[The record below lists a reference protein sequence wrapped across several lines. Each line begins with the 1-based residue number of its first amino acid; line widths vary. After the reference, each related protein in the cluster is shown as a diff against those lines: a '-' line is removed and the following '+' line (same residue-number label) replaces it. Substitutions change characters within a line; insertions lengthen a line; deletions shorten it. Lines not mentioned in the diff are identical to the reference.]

1 MCNRRMRLGLV
12 GLTVLAVGLQAG
24 LGQVRFDT
32 QIKTVVVLDAS
43 GAPVPDARVYQGE
56 CLVWD
61 SRMQTVCLTD
71 ESPWQRTDA
80 EGAFSFEFVRQGAG
94 RSYFVTDA
102 SFEQMACFHV
112 SRRDPNESYTVRLS
126 EPARITG
133 TIKSK
138 DVPLSHVHVRLY
150 HLVRGRS
157 LYPLLSADD
166 DFETPV
172 HEMGLDLLCPAGCD
186 LSLQIEAGGLGV
198 RPHHKDQ
205 TIAPLKPGQ
214 VLEIGAIEFRPV
226 SGYKAFGGPA
236 PELQVAE
243 WVKGK
248 PVTLAELRGKVVLL
262 DFWGL
267 WCGPCREAI
276 PKLVGLHKKHARHG
290 LVIIAVH
297 DASQSKASLLE
308 AGQDSVDFSTIPF
321 RVAVDAAPREGD
333 QSLLAGRGRTIDAYG
348 VTKFPTLILVDKDGL
363 AYPSP
368 RIEALDSL
376 FGGRSTSRPIT
387 SFGRPTPD
395 NRSLFVEIGVA
406 AGLIVVLGL
415 ILGVLWFRRSRFE
428 ERES

>member
-1 MCNRRMRLGLV
+1 MCARRMRRHFAGLI
-12 GLTVLAVGLQAG
+12 VLAMGLQVG
-24 LGQVRFDT
+24 LGQARFDT
-32 QIKTVVVLDAS
+32 QIKTVVVVDAN
-43 GAPVPDARVYQGE
+43 GVPVPDARVYQGE

-61 SRMQTVCLTD
+61 SRTRTVCLTE
-71 ESPWQRTDA
+71 ESPWQRTDV

-102 SFEQMACFHV
+102 SFEQMACFHI

-133 TIKSK
+133 VISGKT
-138 DVPLSHVHVRLY
+138 VALSGVHVRLF
-150 HLVRGRS
+150 HLVRGRA
-157 LYPLLSADD
+157 LYLLLSADD
-166 DFETPV
+166 DLEAPV

-198 RPHHKDQ
+198 KPHHKDQ

-267 WCGPCREAI
+267 WCGPCRKAM
-276 PKLVGLHKKHARHG
+276 PKLVELHKKHARHG

-297 DASQSKASLLE
+297 DASQSKASLLD
-308 AGQDSVDFSTIPF
+308 ADQDSVDLSTIPF
-321 RVAVDAAPREGD
+321 RVAVDTMPQEGE
-333 QSLLAGRGRTIDAYG
+333 QSLLPGRGRTIDAYG
-348 VTKFPTLILVDKDGL
+348 VTNFPTLILIDKDGL
-363 AYPSP
+363 AHPSP

-387 SFGRPTPD
+387 LFGRPTPGS
-395 NRSLFVEIGVA
+395 RSLSVEIGVA

-415 ILGVLWFRRSRFE
+415 ILGVLWFRRSRFK

>member
-1 MCNRRMRLGLV
+1 MCDKRMRLGFV
-12 GLTVLAVGLQAG
+12 GLTVLAVGLQVG
-24 LGQVRFDT
+24 LGQARFDM
-32 QIKTVVVLDAS
+32 QIKTVVVVDAN
-43 GAPVPDARVYQGE
+43 GVPVPDARVYQGE

-61 SRMQTVCLTD
+61 SRMRTVCLTE

-94 RSYFVTDA
+94 RPFFVTDA
-102 SFEQMACFHV
+102 SFEQMACFHI

-138 DVPLSHVHVRLY
+138 DVPLSGVHVTLSY
-150 HLVRGRS
+150 LVRGRA
-157 LYPLLSADD
+157 LYPLLSAEE
-166 DFETPV
+166 DFEAPV
-172 HEMGLDLLCPAGCD
+172 HEMSLDLLCPAGCD
-186 LSLQIEAGGLGV
+186 LSLQIEAGGLGAK
-198 RPHHKDQ
+198 PHHKDQ
-205 TIAPLKPGQ
+205 MIAPLKPGQ

-267 WCGPCREAI
+267 WCGPCRKAM
-276 PKLVGLHKKHARHG
+276 PKLVELHKKHARRG

-297 DASQSKASLLE
+297 DASQSKASLLD
-308 AGQDSVDFSTIPF
+308 AGQDSVDLSTVPF
-321 RVAVDAAPREGD
+321 RVAVDAAPQEGD

-348 VTKFPTLILVDKDGL
+348 VTGFPTLILVDKDGL
-363 AYPSP
+363 AHPVR
-368 RIEALDSL
+368 RIEALESL

-387 SFGRPTPD
+387 LFGRPTPD
-395 NRSLFVEIGVA
+395 DRSLFVEIGVA
-406 AGLIVVLGL
+406 VGLIVVLVL
-415 ILGVLWFRRSRFE
+415 VLGVLWFRRSRFE